1 MAGIDVLRRLH
12 ANPVTSGIPVVALS
26 ADASA
31 KQVRLMIE
39 EGAVAYL
46 YKPIDVG
53 ELERTRQGRVH
64 RRAPL
69 PDGEDVRRSAP
80 DENLDF

>member
-1 MAGIDVLRRLH
+1 VLRRLMSD
-12 ANPVTSGIPVVALS
+12 PLTSGIPVVALS

-31 KQVRLMIE
+31 KQVRLMLE

-53 ELERTRQGRVH
+53 ELERTLGAVF
-64 RRAPL
+64 A
-69 PDGEDVRRSAP
+69 GEPPPEAGP
-80 DENLDF
+80 QTGG